1 LVVGCRGDD
10 EARAVPSENSAVASD
25 LNDSGLEPSDS
36 ESAVVGADLV
46 VRPLLNELRAEETR
60 LLERYRWVDREAGIA
75 AIPIDRAIEVLVASG
90 ALEAR
95 GDSLLDVTAAGP

>member
-1 LVVGCRGDD
+1 
-10 EARAVPSENSAVASD
+10 
-25 LNDSGLEPSDS
+25 
-36 ESAVVGADLV
+36 

-60 LLERYRWVDREAGIA
+60 LLETYRWVDREAGIA